1 MRRFLRYF
9 VQLICC
15 FVYEL
20 RKPIA
25 FNFPLEYCFVPSVL
39 VQVVQ
44 CVLPFCARTLSLKF
58 IIFCITRKH
67 TPHIVGNLRCQRFAF
82 LGYMQRLRGCKI
94 RVYPMSDVLNQRGY
108 FPGGSLYRHH
118 RGVRQCIS
126 HHCARIQQHPNTA
139 QFQQLF
145 IYRSGIFLT
154 DTLADIL
161 HCGFHRLRV
170 AGVNVLECV
179 YLRIRQFKVVP
190 LPAKL
195 LCTSGVH
202 RVYLPLDILQRG
214 HGVRLCQRDHRRLRK
229 LAAAGKR
236 SRHIPQ
242 NIHRSGPVSLGD
254 KVISNHLA
262 KRNRRRI
269 CGFQH
274 IAESVPCFCF
284 TACEYFFCARHS
296 RFIGERLV
304 QFRVVYELLLHFGG
318 QVAFGPQALG
328 KTALFHT

>member
-1 MRRFLRYF
+1 
-9 VQLICC
+9 
-15 FVYEL
+15 
-20 RKPIA
+20 
-25 FNFPLEYCFVPSVL
+25 
-39 VQVVQ
+39 
-44 CVLPFCARTLSLKF
+44 
-58 IIFCITRKH
+58 
-67 TPHIVGNLRCQRFAF
+67 
-82 LGYMQRLRGCKI
+82 
-94 RVYPMSDVLNQRGY
+94 MSDVLNQRGY

-118 RGVRQCIS
+118 RSVRQCIS

-214 HGVRLCQRDHRRLRK
+214 HGVRRCQRDHRRLRK

-328 KTALFHT
+328 KTALFHTGRDFRGFLRPCTSISLNLCAYSGCRTVYAFSHRFCPLFQQAVTVGQRRIIVHLRQGGKFFISEHV